1 MKEKIKLINK
11 LSQKINLLYVEDNL
25 GLSKNMHTLLSKV
38 VDGVIIANDGKEG
51 YQKFLK
57 HEPKIIITDI
67 NMPEM
72 NGFEMITKILAVEP
86 ECKIIILSALDEK
99 EHLHKAI
106 NLGVCRYLKKPAKVP
121 DLIDALYDT
130 VAAIHKDENRRL
142 FLNQLQN
149 IINYQNSIVV
159 MMYEGKFIL
168 PNQRF
173 LEFFQVDTLKDFYI
187 KYNIDD
193 LLLPHQEFLYTQDGV
208 PWYKTA
214 EKNPG
219 KLFHTKMENSQGE
232 KRHLILKL
240 REVPEKEGHGILSFD
255 DVTEL
260 NLLALFDS
268 QAVKND
274 NEEQD
279 KKAVLSFMEIV
290 KNNASQVKIHNY
302 YKGLTIVNP
311 GVIVAITEDDFTLK
325 TTNSQL
331 KVVQLTKFT
340 TISSEIFPKNVVCKA
355 IKQVDIE
362 KQTITI
368 SDMHFSLI
376 TGNDRRFIR
385 LEATPDVKCALYYKQ
400 IQLSTETRVIDIS
413 QVSVKIEINALPAGI
428 SIDDFINMRLTIKA
442 NSKLSS
448 IQVESKLYRID
459 ENKRSYY
466 LVLLFKLPS
475 KEEEILKNYIALR
488 QMELIR
494 EFKNLNIT

>member
-1 MKEKIKLINK
+1 M
-11 LSQKINLLYVEDNL
+11 
-25 GLSKNMHTLLSKV
+25 
-38 VDGVIIANDGKEG
+38 
-51 YQKFLK
+51 
-57 HEPKIIITDI
+57 
-67 NMPEM
+67 
-72 NGFEMITKILAVEP
+72 
-86 ECKIIILSALDEK
+86 
-99 EHLHKAI
+99 
-106 NLGVCRYLKKPAKVP
+106 
-121 DLIDALYDT
+121 
-130 VAAIHKDENRRL
+130 
-142 FLNQLQN
+142 
-149 IINYQNSIVV
+149 
-159 MMYEGKFIL
+159 
-168 PNQRF
+168 
-173 LEFFQVDTLKDFYI
+173 
-187 KYNIDD
+187 
-193 LLLPHQEFLYTQDGV
+193 
-208 PWYKTA
+208 
-214 EKNPG
+214 
-219 KLFHTKMENSQGE
+219 
-232 KRHLILKL
+232 
-240 REVPEKEGHGILSFD
+240 
-255 DVTEL
+255 TEL